1 MDAPSPLNNLTLDLK
16 TEENNQIYKI
26 NILNSSNA
34 LLFNIIIDNS
44 FPKIEYEKEFTIK
57 ELI

>member
-1 MDAPSPLNNLTLDLK
+1 MDAPIPLNNLTLDLK

-34 LLFNIIIDNS
+34 YSILL
-44 FPKIEYEKEFTIK
+44 
-57 ELI
+57 